1 MKRSFL
7 AIALL
12 ACASLASL
20 CFHIVADPV
29 VAAYQ
34 VVRELVL
41 GAFKLAAN
49 ETHGASKPMVKR
61 VQAKAFTQRIE
72 KRERPVVTSAWR
84 MCPSI

>member
-1 MKRSFL
+1 MKRSFF
-7 AIALL
+7 AFALM
-12 ACASLASL
+12 ACASLAAA
-20 CFHIVADPV
+20 CYHIVGDTV

-34 VVRELVL
+34 SARSFVL
-41 GAFKLAAN
+41 DAFKLAAN